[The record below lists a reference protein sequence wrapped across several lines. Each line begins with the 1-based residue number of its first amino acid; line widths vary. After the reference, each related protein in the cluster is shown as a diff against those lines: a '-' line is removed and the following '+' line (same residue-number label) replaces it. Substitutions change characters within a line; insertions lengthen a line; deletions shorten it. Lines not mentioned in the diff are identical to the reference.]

1 MVEPITT
8 LEEFEAEYRK
18 GIGIE
23 QDLNAERFL
32 TEVTRDNILNFCDA
46 IGDNNPLWTND
57 DYARRSRFGALTA
70 PPAFLYNITHGS
82 RLSNVGA
89 ITRPIIGQALLYAS
103 SEVEVFQPIGLGDRF
118 TVTGKA
124 VGLDRK
130 TSKAVGPMLFPTC
143 EASYFNQRGELV
155 GVIRTTTLRYVAPK
169 SQAIE
174 FERQPRPEVKAES
187 PDVLAFERIRRG
199 AVARCWE
206 DVQVGQEMEP
216 LEKGVLTMTEIARF
230 GILCPPM
237 LRRIEA
243 RREGVD
249 LGFARETQ
257 QKAAGMENASD
268 YGPQRICWLGQ
279 LVTDW
284 MGDDGTLKKLT
295 GQIRHPNIIGD
306 VSVLKGRVAKKYV
319 QNGEHLVDLEIRVEN
334 QSGLVTAP
342 GTAVVSLPARGR

>member
-1 MVEPITT
+1 MDQPITT

-18 GIGIE
+18 GIGVE

-32 TEVTRDNILNFCDA
+32 TEVTRDNILNFADA
-46 IGDNNPLWTND
+46 IGDNNPLWTD
-57 DYARRSRFGALTA
+57 AEYARRARFGTLTA
-70 PPAFLYNITHGS
+70 PPTFLYNISHGS

-89 ITRPIIGQALLYAS
+89 ITRPIVGQALLYAS
-103 SEVEVFQPIGLGDRF
+103 AEIEVFQPIRLGDRF

-124 VGLDRK
+124 VGIDRK
-130 TSKAVGPMLFPTC
+130 ASKSVGPMLFPTC
-143 EASYFNQRGELV
+143 EAAYFNQRGERV
-155 GVIRTTTLRYVAPK
+155 GVIRTTTLRYIAPK
-169 SQAIE
+169 GQAIE
-174 FERQPRPEVKAES
+174 FDRRPQPKTKAQS
-187 PDVLAFERIRRG
+187 PDVLAFERRRRG
-199 AVARCWE
+199 AQTRYWDEVS
-206 DVQVGQEMEP
+206 VGQEMEP
-216 LEKGVLTMTEIARF
+216 LEKGVLTMTEISRF

-243 RREGVD
+243 RRESAEV
-249 LGFARETQ
+249 GFQREAQ
-257 QKAAGMENASD
+257 QKAAGLENASD

-306 VSVLKGRVAKKYV
+306 VNVLKGRVARKYV
-319 QNGEHLVDLEIRVEN
+319 QSGERLVDLEIWVEN

-342 GTAVVSLPARGR
+342 GTAVVALPAKGC

>member
-8 LEEFEAEYRK
+8 LEEFEAEYRN

-23 QDLNAERFL
+23 QDLNPERFL
-32 TEVTRDNILNFCDA
+32 TETTRDNILNFCDA
-46 IGDNNPLWTND
+46 IGDNNPLWTD
-57 DYARRSRFGALTA
+57 EEYARRARFGTLTA
-70 PPAFLYNITHGS
+70 PPTFMYNISHGS

-89 ITRPIIGQALLYAS
+89 ITRPILGQALLYAS
-103 SEVEVFQPIGLGDRF
+103 AEVEVFQPVRLGDRF

-124 VGLDRK
+124 VGITRRV
-130 TSKAVGPMLFPTC
+130 SKSVGPMLFPTC
-143 EASYFNQRGELV
+143 EAAYFNQRGERV
-155 GVIRTTTLRYVAPK
+155 GVIRTTTLRYIAPK
-169 SQAIE
+169 GQAIE
-174 FERQPRPEVKAES
+174 IDRQPRPEVKVKS
-187 PDVLAFERIRRG
+187 PDVLAFERTRRG
-199 AVARCWE
+199 GNTRYWE

-216 LEKGVLTMTEIARF
+216 LEKGVLTMTEISRF
-230 GILCPPM
+230 GILCPPY

-249 LGFARETQ
+249 LGFQRETQ
-257 QKAAGMENASD
+257 QKAAGLENASD

-306 VSVLKGRVAKKYV
+306 VNVLKGRVTRKYA
-319 QNGEHLVDLEIRVEN
+319 QNGEHLVDLEIWVEN

-342 GTAVVSLPARGR
+342 GTAVASLPSKRC